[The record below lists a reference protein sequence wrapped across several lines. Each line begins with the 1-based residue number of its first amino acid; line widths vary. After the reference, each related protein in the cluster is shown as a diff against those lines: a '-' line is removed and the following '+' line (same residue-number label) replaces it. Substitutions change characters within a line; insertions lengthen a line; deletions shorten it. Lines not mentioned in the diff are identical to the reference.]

1 MINLYTMP
9 RGLPSNNGID
19 QPYGLFRHGQQETG
33 MMAGFDRYGVAML
46 VVPRVLLCV
55 GLLFFLVFPSVGY
68 SGQWRVA
75 PIWITL
81 DQRARS
87 SVVTILNDGEET
99 VHLQGKAME
108 WTQDSEGKDVYQE
121 TNDLIFFP
129 RILMLKKGEQK
140 IIRAGIRVPATS
152 KEKTYRLFIEEIPQP
167 KTDTADSTQLTVA
180 IRFGIPVFV
189 KPLTEEPAAELAS
202 VTLSKGVVSANVR
215 NTGNTHFRI
224 SEVTLKGSDGKGQE
238 TFTEKLNGWYLLTG
252 VGRVYSI
259 SIPAEKCAST
269 KQLDLTVST
278 TTKITLNRQMNV
290 DESQCLP

>member
-1 MINLYTMP
+1 MP
-9 RGLPSNNGID
+9 RRLSSNNGID
-19 QPYGLFRHGQQETG
+19 RPDGRFRHGQQETG
-33 MMAGFDRYGVAML
+33 MKAGFDRYGVAKS
-46 VVPRVLLCV
+46 VVPRVLLYV
-55 GLLFFLVFPSVGY
+55 GLLFILVFPSVGH

-87 SVVTILNDGEET
+87 SVVTILNDGDDT

-108 WTQDSEGKDVYQE
+108 WTQDSKGKDVYQE

-129 RILMLKKGEQK
+129 RLLMLKKGEQK
-140 IIRAGIRVPATS
+140 IIRTGIRVPATAR
-152 KEKTYRLFIEEIPQP
+152 EKTYRLFIEEIPQP
-167 KTDTADSTQLTVA
+167 KTETADATQLTVA

-189 KPLTEEPAAELAS
+189 KPLKEEPAAELAS
-202 VTLSKGVVSANVR
+202 VTLTKGVVNVNVR

-224 SEVTLKGSDGKGQE
+224 TEVTVKGSDVKGQE
-238 TFTEKLNGWYLLTG
+238 TFTEKVNGWYLLAG

-259 SIPAEKCAST
+259 PIPAEKCAST
-269 KQLDLTVST
+269 KQLDLTLST